1 MVRHRLSIGQKIW
14 VLRRTFKPRGNGG
27 ALARL
32 SSPWWCSSLPPK
44 EVGAKMRVASTCL
57 DGHRKLPEIV
67 LYEGW
72 ENNEAGRDPSQASHW
87 LSRLRSW
94 SGARRAGATV
104 G

>member
-57 DGHRKLPEIV
+57 DGHRKLPEMRRDATLPRPAI
-67 LYEGW
+67 GCRDS
-72 ENNEAGRDPSQASHW
+72 EAGQVRGG
-87 LSRLRSW
+87 LVRL
-94 SGARRAGATV
+94 
-104 G
+104 